1 MCGLS
6 SRVTKA
12 ASEINELTDDAGAA
26 ASLDYGIGR
35 SRGVPGIGAW
45 IILPNLT
52 LLEEGRIDAADNVDF
67 AVPAIVGNA
76 REEPGVWHW
85 RARAPSA
92 AGDIVNISGVQ
103 DSYEVSSHAAK
114 HIYFIDV
121 GRIG

>member
-6 SRVTKA
+6 CRVTKA
-12 ASEINELTDDAGAA
+12 ASEINELTDNAGAA

-52 LLEEGRIDAADNVDF
+52 LLDEGRIDAADNVDF
-67 AVPAIVGNA
+67 AVVAIVGDA

-85 RARAPSA
+85 RTCAPA
-92 AGDIVNISGVQ
+92 IRRDIV
-103 DSYEVSSHAAK
+103 DLDEVR
-114 HIYFIDV
+114 D
-121 GRIG
+121 